1 MEVLNFKQI
10 KENMTDQDFFEMKEQ
25 IEQRKIK
32 TAHLNRIGA
41 AKLFHVF
48 IVVYGS
54 ANETILFDG
63 QKLTAEQRV
72 KLIYCLID
80 QIQIDSN
87 VEREIIGQSN
97 NIYFVY

>member
-32 TAHLNRIGA
+32 TSHLNEIGA
-41 AKLFHVF
+41 AKLNHVF

-54 ANETILFDG
+54 TNEIILFDG
-63 QKLTAEQRV
+63 QSLDAEQRV

-80 QIQIDSN
+80 QIQIGSN
-87 VEREIIGQSN
+87 LEREIIGQSGN
-97 NIYFVY
+97 VYFVY